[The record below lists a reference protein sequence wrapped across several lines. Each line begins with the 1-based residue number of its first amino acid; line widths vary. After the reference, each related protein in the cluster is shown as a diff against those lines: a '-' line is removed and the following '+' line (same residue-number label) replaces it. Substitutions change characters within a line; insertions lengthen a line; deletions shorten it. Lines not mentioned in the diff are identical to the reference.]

1 MSKGI
6 DEFDNSWYEIDD
18 QFDTIATNNSFKT
31 SWTPMSLKK
40 SKVNK
45 NAVVTFI
52 GDSVLDCKAYTGTN
66 KGTVDYLIDQ
76 IPANYR
82 NNYKKRVNDIS
93 IDGFTIPD
101 CIDVVNDVYGKAV
114 VISAGG
120 NDLLAKLSL
129 LKASTD
135 NNITMGIMNAELDKL
150 SNAYETLLHKLNQHS
165 RKFLLVTCYEG
176 NLAYNP
182 QRFHN
187 VDNVALSIVSMWND
201 RLYRLANEHNNRNT
215 RKGQEYYVLDTRT
228 FMTPN
233 CFYNEIEPND
243 IGAKRIAKN
252 INSWLYNYEIW

>member
-31 SWTPMSLKK
+31 SWTPMSFKK
-40 SKVNK
+40 SNVNK
-45 NAVVTFI
+45 QANVTFM
-52 GDSVLDCKAYTGTN
+52 GDSVLDCKAYTGTG
-66 KGTVDYLIDQ
+66 KGTVDYVIKQAHGDYK
-76 IPANYR
+76 NNTR
-82 NNYKKRVNDIS
+82 NVNDIS
-93 IDGFTIPD
+93 VDGFTIPD

-120 NDLLAKLSL
+120 NDLLAKMDL
-129 LKASTD
+129 LKVSNDT
-135 NNITMGIMNAELDKL
+135 NITMGIMRAEINKL
-150 SNAYETLLHKLNQHS
+150 SNAFETLLHQLRQS
-165 RKFLLVTCYEG
+165 GRKFLLITCYEG

-187 VDNVALSIVSMWND
+187 IDDIALSVLSMWND
-201 RLYRLANEHNNRNT
+201 RLYRLANEHNNRNN
-215 RKGQEYYVLDTRT
+215 KIGQEYHVLDTRT
-228 FMTPN
+228 FMKPN

-252 INSWLYNYEIW
+252 INKWLYTNQVW

>member
-31 SWTPMSLKK
+31 KWTPISLKTAN
-40 SKVNK
+40 VNK
-45 NAVVTFI
+45 QANVTFM
-52 GDSVLDCKAYTGTN
+52 GDSVLDCKAYTGTG
-66 KGTVDYLIDQ
+66 KGTVDYVIKQ
-76 IPANYR
+76 AHG
-82 NNYKKRVNDIS
+82 NYKENKKKVNDIS

-101 CIDVVNDVYGKAV
+101 FIDVVNDVYGNAV

-150 SNAYETLLHKLNQHS
+150 SNAYETLLYQLNKGG
-165 RKFLLVTCYEG
+165 RKFLLITCYEG

-182 QRFHN
+182 QRFNN
-187 VDNVALSIVSMWND
+187 VDNIALSIVSMWND
-201 RLYRLANEHNNRNT
+201 RLYRIANVHNNRNNSL
-215 RKGQEYYVLDTRT
+215 GQQFDVLDTRT
-228 FMTPN
+228 FMTPE
-233 CFYNEIEPND
+233 CFYNEIEPNE
-243 IGAKRIAKN
+243 IGAKRIATQ
-252 INSWLYNYEIW
+252 INKWLYKNEVI